1 MRLSGSCRRCS
12 GRVSRGGSLSVS
24 GGVLSAM
31 SLVVGLVGV
40 GGLVGDVTVGESG
53 WC

>member
-1 MRLSGSCRRCS
+1 MEVLY
-12 GRVSRGGSLSVS
+12 LP
-24 GGVLSAM
+24 GGVLLAM

-40 GGLVGDVTVGESG
+40 GGLVGDVSVGGSG